1 MRLDRR
7 SLFVAA
13 TAMAASGGR
22 ASAAE
27 HDTKPFKAIA
37 KGTHPSARNV
47 RGKIV
52 YVGDEKNERGRE
64 WFSYSYRKD
73 GQITLRAY
81 CEMDDIQVERD
92 VTLTMDSKFR
102 PLDCFVRLSVGG
114 KFLGTGLIRVSETEA
129 VCDVFNTTFGQV
141 TQTVKLPSP
150 ALRLGAHPLAND
162 CLQLTSYDHSRP
174 EKIQTNNSVGLSS
187 SPLLDGASGPMI
199 GMSTTSTVEYVGPE
213 KITTPAGTFD
223 AHHYRFPVSGGGT
236 PHPSGNP
243 RSEDIWCTHPNYV
256 FVRAEVRGYLRNKT
270 GYGSYELTEFSEG

>member
-1 MRLDRR
+1 VKLDRR

-13 TAMAASGGR
+13 TAMAAGGGR

-37 KGTHPSARNV
+37 KGSAPSARNV

-52 YVGDEKNERGRE
+52 YIGDENNERGRE

-92 VTLTMDSKFR
+92 VTYTMDSKFR

-114 KFLGTGLIRVSETEA
+114 KFLGTGLIRVSDTEA
-129 VCDVFNTTFGQV
+129 ECDVYNTTFGHVHQI
-141 TQTVKLPSP
+141 VKTPTR
-150 ALRLGAHPLAND
+150 ATRLGAHPLAND
-162 CLQLTSYDHSRP
+162 ALQMTAYDHSRS
-174 EKIQTNNSVGLSS
+174 EKVQTSNDITLSS

-199 GMSTTSTVEYVGPE
+199 GMGNTSTVEYIGPE
-213 KITTPAGTFD
+213 KVTTPAGTFD
-223 AHHYRFPVSGGGT
+223 THHYRIPAIGGAA
-236 PHPSGNP
+236 HPSGNK
-243 RSEDIWCTHPNYV
+243 RYEDIWCTHPNYV
-256 FVRAEVRGYLRNKT
+256 FLRAEVYGYLRNKT
-270 GYGSYELTEFSEG
+270 GFGRYELTEYSEG